1 MSNKKNEKLT
11 IEKILEKKRIIET
24 EENKPYYSEFFGAEI
39 VIENHP
45 LKKVSEIVSKDYGE
59 DSLRADFELI
69 YAFCPIFRNKK
80 LHEEYEVQDPID
92 IIELVFNH
100 NLGAI
105 QDLAKAILKRYG
117 LEVDKV
123 QEIKKQ

>member
-1 MSNKKNEKLT
+1 MTKKAEKLT
-11 IEKILEKKRIIET
+11 IEKILEKKRILEST
-24 EENKPYYSEFFGAEI
+24 DKKPYYCEFFGAEI
-39 VIENHP
+39 DIEEHS

-80 LHEEYEVQDPID
+80 LQEEYNVQDPID

-105 QDLAKAILKRYG
+105 QDLAKAIMKRYG
-117 LEVDKV
+117 LGVDKV
-123 QEIKKQ
+123 EEIKKQ

>member
-1 MSNKKNEKLT
+1 MVSKKAEKLT
-11 IEKILEKKRIIET
+11 IEKILEKKHILET
-24 EENKPYYSEFFGAEI
+24 EENKPYYCEFFGAEI

-45 LKKVSEIVSKDYGE
+45 IKKVSEIVSKDYGD

-105 QDLAKAILKRYG
+105 QDLAKAIMKKYG
-117 LEVDKV
+117 LGVDKV
-123 QEIKKQ
+123 EEIKKR

>member
-1 MSNKKNEKLT
+1 MTKKAEKLT
-11 IEKILEKKRIIET
+11 IEKILEKKHILEST
-24 EENKPYYSEFFGAEI
+24 DKKPYYCKFFGAEI
-39 VIENHP
+39 DIEEHS

-80 LHEEYEVQDPID
+80 LHEEYNVQDPID

-105 QDLAKAILKRYG
+105 QDLAKAILRRYG
-117 LEVDKV
+117 LESDKV

>member
-1 MSNKKNEKLT
+1 MTNKTVEKLT
-11 IEKILEKKRIIET
+11 IEKILEKKHIIET
-24 EENKPYYSEFFGAEI
+24 TNKKPYYSEFFNAEI
-39 VIENHP
+39 EIEEHP
-45 LKKVSEIVSKDYGE
+45 LKKVSEIITKEYQE
-59 DSLRADFELI
+59 DSLRADYELI

-105 QDLAKAILKRYG
+105 QDLAKAILTRYG
-117 LEVDKV
+117 LESEKV
-123 QEIKKQ
+123 EEIKKQ